1 MKVLVFT
8 TNCHGYQ
15 PTEQRVNLSEKTAV
29 VYSSNHPKKGTKVVT
44 KFFLE
49 AFTEYVNARRHL
61 RTAIKTNFVDVD
73 LILAA
78 YEEIM
83 AHEEEMLMD
92 MMLGW

>member
-8 TNCHGYQ
+8 TNTHGYQ
-15 PTEQRVNLSEKTAV
+15 PAEQRVDLSAKTAV
-29 VYSSNHPKKGTKVVT
+29 VYSSNHPKKGTVVVT

-49 AFTEYVNARRHL
+49 AFMEYVTARRYL